1 MLMRFFLLTF
11 QLLILSFAVAGQNQ
25 ALSGKVFNEAGE
37 SIAGATVAASESQ
50 QTLSGTDGSFILTV
64 DASVKRITVSAKG
77 YITQQVRLSGTVQN
91 IVLEKSIEQ
100 LNEVIVVGYGQAA
113 KRDVSGSISKI
124 RGKEIE
130 NQPIQS
136 FESALQGK
144 AAGVVIENSSGKV
157 GQGIKVRIR
166 GTASISANTQ
176 PLYVLDGVPLTTA
189 SQSDLGN
196 EPTNPLTDLNPNDI
210 ESVEILKD
218 AAAAAIYGARA
229 ANGVVLI
236 TTKRGVSNNR
246 STVELNAGY
255 GVSNP
260 TRKRGFLNARE
271 YVQALRDAARND
283 GRYDFQNG
291 ISGYATE
298 EAAINDYISYVE
310 TNVLDYYSLGTDW
323 RTAEVDVNWEDKL
336 FRKNAMNL
344 QYDLSVR
351 GGNDRTRF
359 FASGY
364 YNDQEAIVINNGFR
378 RYGGRLNLE
387 HSLSSSAA
395 AGMNVSVTRSQLER
409 ITNDAA
415 FSTPGQLVAQIPVS
429 PLIDPQTNDLNANTL
444 YSNGL
449 FDAKYNS
456 DNQITFRTI
465 GNLYAQFNILPQ
477 LFFRSEFG
485 ADILNLTQKSFA
497 DRRTQDGQGIGNGQ
511 FLSSQNT
518 SFNTNNYMSYSPS
531 LGNTGRLTAVLGMS
545 YLQNDVIASSID
557 GENYPSAAVKNL
569 SGATDITFGNSSESR
584 YNFLSYFLRTNLTFR
599 DKFLLGLSIR
609 ADGSSRFGPA
619 NRFGYFPAISGGWI
633 LSEEALI
640 KGSNTIN
647 YLKLRVSAGVTGNA
661 EIGEQQFRQLFS
673 VSNYPALPGFIPQ
686 QLGDPNLK
694 WEKTFQYDAGIEFG
708 FFSNRLSGEVDVYA
722 KKTND
727 LLLAVNVPATNGHF
741 NNEQS
746 TNQILQ
752 NLGSLENKGLEL
764 SLNVKLLE
772 KKRYSWVAG
781 FNIGFNRNRVTDI
794 DGQVIQDLFNTR
806 AIENE
811 SIGVFYLPRFVGV
824 DPTTGDALYEAEDGR
839 PTSEYNIAP
848 RQATGNSNPRYSGG
862 FTNSVTIGD
871 IDASIFF
878 YFVEGREIYNDGG
891 RFMSAGFAGGFDN
904 QTKEILN
911 AWKNPG
917 DITAVPR
924 SGFSF
929 RTGHRASSR
938 WVYDGSFLRLRQL
951 SVGYTFRNIRYVQSA
966 RIYLLGT
973 NLWTKT
979 EYAGDPEVNTL
990 GTNRTSVS
998 NITGGVDFYT
1008 IPQPK
1013 NIAFGLNVK
1022 F

>member
-1 MLMRFFLLTF
+1 MRAYLLTF
-11 QLLILSFAVAGQNQ
+11 HLFILSFAVAGQKQ
-25 ALSGKVFNEAGE
+25 SVSGKVLNEAGE
-37 SIAGATVAASESQ
+37 VIAGATVSASESH
-50 QTLSGTDGSFILTV
+50 QTISGTDGSFLLTV

-77 YITQQVRLSGTVQN
+77 YNTQEVRLSGTVQSV
-91 IVLEKSIEQ
+91 ILEKSIDQ
-100 LNEVIVVGYGQAA
+100 LNEVIVVGYGQTA

-124 RGKEIE
+124 KASEIE

-136 FESALQGK
+136 FELALQGK
-144 AAGVVIENSSGKV
+144 AAGLVIENSSGKV

-196 EPTNPLTDLNPNDI
+196 EPTNPLADINPNDI

-236 TTKRGVSNNR
+236 TTKRGARNNR

-255 GVSNP
+255 GASNP

-298 EAAINDYISYVE
+298 EAAINNYISYVE

-323 RTAEVDVNWEDKL
+323 RTAEVDVNWEDQL

-359 FASGY
+359 FASGS
-364 YNDQEAIVINNGFR
+364 YNDQEAIVINNRFR

-387 HSLSSSAA
+387 HSLSSAA
-395 AGMNVSVTRSQLER
+395 LAGMNVSITRSQLDR
-409 ITNDAA
+409 VTNDAA
-415 FSTPGQLVAQIPVS
+415 FSTPGQLVAQIPIS
-429 PLIDPQTNDLNANTL
+429 PLIDPRTGDLNANTL

-456 DNQITFRTI
+456 DNQVTFRTI
-465 GNLYAQFNILPQ
+465 GNLFAQFNILPQ

-485 ADILNLTQKSFA
+485 ADILNLTQKGFA

-518 SFNTNNYMSYSPS
+518 SFNTNNYISYSPR

-557 GENYPSAAVKNL
+557 GENFPSAAVKNL

-599 DKFLLGLSIR
+599 DKFLFGLSIR

-619 NRFGYFPAISGGWI
+619 NRFGYFPALSGGWI
-633 LSEEALI
+633 LSEESLL

-647 YLKLRVSAGVTGNA
+647 YLKLRASAGVTGNA

-708 FFSNRLSGEVDVYA
+708 FFNNRVSGEVDVYA

-727 LLLAVNVPATNGHF
+727 LLLAVNVPATNGYF

-752 NLGSLENKGLEL
+752 NLGSLENKGLEVSL
-764 SLNVKLLE
+764 SVKVLE

-781 FNIGFNRNRVTDI
+781 FNIGFNKNRVMDI

-811 SIGVFYLPRFVGV
+811 SIGTFYLPRFVGV
-824 DPTTGDALYEAEDGR
+824 DPTTGDALYDGEDGR
-839 PTSEYNIAP
+839 PTSDYNIAP
-848 RQATGNSNPRYSGG
+848 RQATGNSNPLYSGG
-862 FTNSVTIGD
+862 FINSLTIGD

-917 DITAVPR
+917 DITDVPR

-929 RTGHRASSR
+929 PTGHRASSR
-938 WVYDGSFLRLRQL
+938 WVYDGSFIRLRQL
-951 SVGYTFRNIRYVQSA
+951 NVGYTFRKIRHAQSA
-966 RIYLLGT
+966 RVYLLAT

-979 EYAGDPEVNTL
+979 EYAGEPEVNTL

-1013 NIAFGLNVK
+1013 TIAVGLNVK